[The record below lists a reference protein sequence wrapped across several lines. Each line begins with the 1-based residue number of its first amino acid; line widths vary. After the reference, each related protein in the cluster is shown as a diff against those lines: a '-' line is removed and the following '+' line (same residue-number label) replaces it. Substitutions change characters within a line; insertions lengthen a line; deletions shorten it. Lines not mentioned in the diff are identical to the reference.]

1 MLKYRESFRPFG
13 AVVMQEY
20 ASDWFELDKIKES
33 PFMMYA
39 VDIKDQKSNLIPA
52 VTHVDNTC
60 RIQTVTRE
68 QNQHLYNLLKT
79 FNDETGVPMLLNT
92 SFNLAGKAIV
102 ETLDDAIS
110 ALRESSFEYLYLP
123 EIKTVLYIK
132 N

>member
-1 MLKYRESFRPFG
+1 
-13 AVVMQEY
+13 
-20 ASDWFELDKIKES
+20 
-33 PFMMYA
+33 
-39 VDIKDQKSNLIPA
+39 
-52 VTHVDNTC
+52 
-60 RIQTVTRE
+60 
-68 QNQHLYNLLKT
+68 
-79 FNDETGVPMLLNT
+79 MLLNT

>member
-1 MLKYRESFRPFG
+1 
-13 AVVMQEY
+13 MQEH

-39 VDIKDQKSNLIPA
+39 VDIKDQKFNLIPA

-68 QNQHLYNLLKT
+68 QNQHLHNLLKT
-79 FNDETGVPMLLNT
+79 FNDQTGVPMLLNT

-123 EIKTVLYIK
+123 EIKIVLYIK